1 MVLGGNFVWIGYFRA
16 CLYGCDWGNMFL
28 NILGTKFEVIRV
40 SYSFYLIDSA
50 NNIALQPS
58 KIYFIIV

>member
-1 MVLGGNFVWIGYFRA
+1 MCGLGIFVRVCTGVITGVIG
-16 CLYGCDWGNMFL
+16 GINMFL

-58 KIYFIIV
+58 EIYFIIV